1 MKLVVFY
8 VSNYILF
15 STNQGQVITYYTI
28 NTLKAVIYCF
38 CKDKENHLM
47 CCYSLS

>member
-15 STNQGQVITYYTI
+15 STNQGQLITYY
-28 NTLKAVIYCF
+28 NNQHFKS
-38 CKDKENHLM
+38 
-47 CCYSLS
+47 CYLLFL

>member
-15 STNQGQVITYYTI
+15 SYYI
-28 NTLKAVIYCF
+28 LHNTLKAVIYCF